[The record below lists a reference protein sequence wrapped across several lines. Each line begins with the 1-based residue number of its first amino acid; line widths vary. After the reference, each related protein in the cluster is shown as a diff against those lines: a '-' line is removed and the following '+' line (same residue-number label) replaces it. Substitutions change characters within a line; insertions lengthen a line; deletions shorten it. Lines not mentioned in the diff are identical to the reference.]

1 MNTNA
6 WGRNRP
12 GVSYVFEVYEYVI
25 YKKNKKYV
33 NALDICSKVRVCHS
47 NMFRFNFK

>member
-1 MNTNA
+1 MMYRALLQLQFQNFRFDMNTNA

-25 YKKNKKYV
+25 YKKIK
-33 NALDICSKVRVCHS
+33 
-47 NMFRFNFK
+47 NM